1 MQLVRIKSEIKQAIV
16 KFETEAIWSRG
27 LIGQS
32 ERHKN
37 IGTFMTY
44 FFEQYKADLGALK
57 EKMGKQQ
64 DDLKNLRVD
73 FEID

>member
-1 MQLVRIKSEIKQAIV
+1 
-16 KFETEAIWSRG
+16 
-27 LIGQS
+27 
-32 ERHKN
+32 
-37 IGTFMTY
+37 MTY

-64 DDLKNLRVD
+64 DELKNLRVD